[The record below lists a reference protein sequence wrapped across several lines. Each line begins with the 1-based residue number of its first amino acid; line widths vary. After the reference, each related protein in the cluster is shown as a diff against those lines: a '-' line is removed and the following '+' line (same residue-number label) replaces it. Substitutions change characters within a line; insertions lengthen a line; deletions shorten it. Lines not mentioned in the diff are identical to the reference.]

1 MTEQVLMQRLAAAI
15 SRGRRPS
22 EELIETLAV
31 YLEKFEAAEE
41 EPEIVQV
48 ELKRRSPTEQLDL
61 LFVRVA
67 SNDAKIEQLGR
78 SVGRLSNSLI
88 HCTEKLRQDL
98 KSHDHMNGSA
108 GKCYYPSDTTEG
120 D

>member
-1 MTEQVLMQRLAAAI
+1 MSMTRLEVWREI
-15 SRGRRPS
+15 VTCVQTHHSGYS
-22 EELIETLAV
+22 ETLAFCRNQV
-31 YLEKFEAAEE
+31 DELEAAEE

-48 ELKRRSPTEQLDL
+48 ELKRRSPPEQLDL

-67 SNDAKIEQLGR
+67 SNDVKIEQLER

-98 KSHDHMNGSA
+98 KSHD
-108 GKCYYPSDTTEG
+108 
-120 D
+120 